1 MKRILAAVDGSNY
14 GWKALDLA
22 ITYAR
27 ALGSELLVVHVVPG
41 EEIPKH
47 LRQKINLVFAGRIEQ
62 VLAAALKEKA

>member
-1 MKRILAAVDGSNY
+1 MPEQNK
-14 GWKALDLA
+14 KDL
-22 ITYAR
+22 
-27 ALGSELLVVHVVPG
+27 